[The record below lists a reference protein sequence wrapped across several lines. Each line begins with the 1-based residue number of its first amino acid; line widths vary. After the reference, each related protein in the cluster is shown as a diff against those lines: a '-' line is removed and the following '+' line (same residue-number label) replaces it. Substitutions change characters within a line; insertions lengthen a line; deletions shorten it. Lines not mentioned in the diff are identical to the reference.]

1 MKRVLMVVHLYP
13 PGTGSSGVLRPLKFS
28 RFLPACGWT
37 PHVLTL
43 RESRYRGKDPSLL
56 AQVPPEAVLHRTW
69 ALDNSRDLAIRGR
82 YLGVLSIPDSH
93 VAWLPFAVARGL
105 AVARREKIDA
115 LYSTSPP
122 PTAHLIAAVI
132 NRVTGIPWVADF
144 RDPWIE
150 DGIHPKPG
158 SRRFRVESALERH
171 VVERADVVTATT
183 AHLRGDFLRRYPHLP
198 PDKVVT
204 LTNGYD
210 EEDFE
215 GLGGGGAPERFEI
228 MHAGLVNREFRDPRP
243 LLRAVAGLIAEGA
256 LPRQDVRVS
265 FLGIA
270 PWLRSAEF
278 THDVQALGLQDVVAL
293 VPRVPHRE
301 ALAVQDRAAALLLLQ
316 ASDDTTS
323 MIPAKAFEYLRLG
336 LPIIA
341 LAYEGATSD
350 VLKGMEACFVV
361 HPEDD
366 AGLRR
371 AITTLHASWRANPDG
386 LRATRAISAYERRA
400 LTGELGRLL
409 DRITSP
415 RARAGRRSE

>member
-1 MKRVLMVVHLYP
+1 MVVHLYP

-56 AQVPPEAVLHRTW
+56 AEVPPEAVLHRTW

-82 YLGVLSIPDSH
+82 YLGALSIPDSH
-93 VAWLPFAVARGL
+93 VPWLPFAVVRAL
-105 AVARREKIDA
+105 AVARRHRIDA

-122 PTAHLIAAVI
+122 PTSHLIAAVI
-132 NRVTGIPWVADF
+132 NRLTGIPWVADF

-150 DGIHPKPG
+150 EGVHPRPG
-158 SRRFRVESALERH
+158 TRRFRVEAALERR
-171 VVERADVVTATT
+171 VVERADVVTVTT

-210 EEDFE
+210 EEDFQ
-215 GLGGGGAPERFEI
+215 GLGTAIAPERFEI

-243 LLRAVAGLIAEGA
+243 LLRAVSGLIADGA
-256 LPRQDVRVS
+256 MARADVRVS

-278 THDVQALGLQDVVAL
+278 ARDVDALGLREVVEL
-293 VPRVPHRE
+293 LPHLPHRE
-301 ALAVQDRAAALLLLQ
+301 ALVRQDRAAVLLLLQ

-341 LAYEGATSD
+341 LTHEGATSD
-350 VLKGMEACFVV
+350 VLKGMEACFVA
-361 HPEDD
+361 HPDD
-366 AGLRR
+366 AAGLRR
-371 AITTLHASWRANPDG
+371 ALTTLYAAWRSAPG
-386 LRATRAISAYERRA
+386 ALRAPRAIAAYERRA
-400 LTGELGRLL
+400 LTGELAHAL
-409 DRITSP
+409 DRV
-415 RARAGRRSE
+415 ARRRP